1 MAFLECL
8 SYVMACQEFTRPMPF
23 ARNDLERLADILSI
37 AADQEIMPRFR
48 SLGAGGIREKT
59 SALDLVTDADEQAE
73 AAMKLAIAKAFPKAA
88 FIGEESVEKDR
99 GLLNKIADADLAIII
114 DPVDGTSN
122 FAWGLPL
129 FGVLA
134 AVVAQGETIGGIIYD
149 PVGRDCTFALRGQG
163 AWAKTESGA
172 TRDIAVS
179 KPTTL
184 ANMTGTTS
192 WYLMPEP
199 MRSRV
204 AANIAKTKACFAYRC
219 AAYEY
224 RIVAEGLVDFSLHYK
239 LMPWD
244 HAAGV
249 LIHAEAGG
257 YSALLDG
264 QPYLPTKFEG
274 GIISAPS
281 KEIWHLLRDSLL
293 G

>member
-1 MAFLECL
+1 MN
-8 SYVMACQEFTRPMPF
+8 F

-73 AAMKLAIAKAFPKAA
+73 AAMKAAIAKAFPKAA

-99 GLLNKIADADLAIII
+99 GLLAQIADAELSIII

-134 AVVAQGETIGGIIYD
+134 AVVAKGETIGGIIYD
-149 PVGRDCTFALRGQG
+149 PVGRDCTFALKGEG
-163 AWAKTESGA
+163 AWGKSESGA
-172 TRDIAVS
+172 TRDIRVS
-179 KPTTL
+179 KPISL
-184 ANMTGTTS
+184 AEMTGTSS

-199 MRSRV
+199 MRTRV
-204 AANIAKTKACFAYRC
+204 ATNIAKTGACFSYRC

-257 YSALLDG
+257 YSALFDG
-264 QPYLPTKFEG
+264 SPYTPTRFEG

-281 KEIWHLLRDSLL
+281 KDIWQVLRDELL

>member
-1 MAFLECL
+1 
-8 SYVMACQEFTRPMPF
+8 MPF
-23 ARNDLERLADILSI
+23 ARKDLERLADIVTI

-48 SLGAGGIREKT
+48 SLGVGGIREKS
-59 SALDLVTDADEQAE
+59 SALDLVTDADEAAE
-73 AAMKLAIAKAFPKAA
+73 AAIKSAVAKAFRKAL
-88 FIGEESVEKDR
+88 FVGEESVEKDR
-99 GLLNKIADADLAIII
+99 SLLSKIADADMAIII

-134 AVVAQGETIGGIIYD
+134 AVVKRGVTIAGLIYD
-149 PVGRDCTFALRGQG
+149 PVGRDCTFAIKGHG
-163 AWAKTESGA
+163 AWAKSESGT
-172 TRDIAVS
+172 TRDIHVS
-179 KPTTL
+179 KATTL
-184 ANMTGTTS
+184 ANMTGVTS

-204 AANIAKTKACFAYRC
+204 AANLAKAKATFGYRC

-264 QPYLPTKFEG
+264 SPYLPIKFEG
-274 GIISAPS
+274 GIISAPN
-281 KEIWHLLRDSLL
+281 RDCWQMVHDALL

>member
-1 MAFLECL
+1 
-8 SYVMACQEFTRPMPF
+8 MPF
-23 ARNDLERLADILSI
+23 ARRDLERLADIVTI
-37 AADQEIMPRFR
+37 AAGQEIMPRFR
-48 SLGAGGIREKT
+48 SLGEGGIREKT
-59 SALDLVTDADEQAE
+59 SALDLVTDADEAAE
-73 AAMKLAIAKAFPKAA
+73 SAIKAAVAKAFRKAL
-88 FIGEESVEKDR
+88 FVGEESVEKDR
-99 GLLNKIADADLAIII
+99 SLLNKIADAEMAIII

-134 AVVAQGETIGGIIYD
+134 AVVKRGVTIAGIIYD
-149 PVGRDCTFALRGQG
+149 PVGRDCTFAIKGHG
-163 AWAKTESGA
+163 AWAKSESGA
-172 TRDIAVS
+172 TRDIRVS

-184 ANMTGTTS
+184 ANMTGVTS

-204 AANIAKTKACFAYRC
+204 AANLAKVKASFGYRC

-264 QPYLPTKFEG
+264 SPYLPTKFEG
-274 GIISAPS
+274 GIISAPNRES
-281 KEIWHLLRDSLL
+281 WQMVHDALL

>member
-1 MAFLECL
+1 
-8 SYVMACQEFTRPMPF
+8 MPF
-23 ARNDLERLADILSI
+23 ARKDLERLADIVTI

-48 SLGAGGIREKT
+48 SLGEGSIREKT
-59 SALDLVTDADEQAE
+59 SALDLVTDADEAAE
-73 AAMKLAIAKAFPKAA
+73 AAIKAAVAKAFRKAL
-88 FIGEESVEKDR
+88 FVGEESVEKDR
-99 GLLNKIADADLAIII
+99 GLLNKIADADMAIII

-134 AVVAQGETIGGIIYD
+134 AVVKRGVTVGGIIYD
-149 PVGRDCTFALRGQG
+149 PVGRDCTFAIKGHG
-163 AWAKTESGA
+163 AWAKSESGA
-172 TRDIAVS
+172 TRDIRVS

-184 ANMTGTTS
+184 ANMTGVTS

-199 MRSRV
+199 MRSHV
-204 AANIAKTKACFAYRC
+204 AANLAKVKASFGYRC

-224 RIVAEGLVDFSLHYK
+224 RIMAEGLVDFSLHYK

-264 QPYLPTKFEG
+264 SPYLPTRFEG
-274 GIISAPS
+274 GIISAS
-281 KEIWHLLRDSLL
+281 NRESWQMVHDTLL

>member
-1 MAFLECL
+1 M
-8 SYVMACQEFTRPMPF
+8 SF
-23 ARNDLERLADILSI
+23 ARSDLERLADILSI

-99 GLLNKIADADLAIII
+99 SLLNRIGDAELAIII

-134 AVVAQGETIGGIIYD
+134 AVVAHGETIGGIIYD
-149 PVGRDCTFALRGQG
+149 PVGHDCTFGLKGEG
-163 AWAKTESGA
+163 AWSKAESGA
-172 TRDIAVS
+172 TRDITVS
-179 KPTTL
+179 KPTSL

-204 AANIAKTKACFAYRC
+204 AANIAKTRACFGYRC

-264 QPYLPTKFEG
+264 SPYLPTKFEG
-274 GIISAPS
+274 GIISAPN
-281 KEIWHLLRDSLL
+281 KEIWQLVHDELLA
-293 G
+293 

>member
-1 MAFLECL
+1 
-8 SYVMACQEFTRPMPF
+8 MPF
-23 ARNDLERLADILSI
+23 ARKDLERLADIVTI

-48 SLGAGGIREKT
+48 SLGEGGIREKT
-59 SALDLVTDADEQAE
+59 SALDLVTDADEAAE
-73 AAMKLAIAKAFPKAA
+73 AAIKAAVAKAFPKAV
-88 FIGEESVEKDR
+88 FVGEESVEKDR
-99 GLLNKIADADLAIII
+99 SLLNKIADAEMAIII

-134 AVVAQGETIGGIIYD
+134 AVVKRGVTIAGIIYD
-149 PVGRDCTFALRGQG
+149 PVGRDCTFAIKGHG
-163 AWAKTESGA
+163 AWAKSESGT
-172 TRDIAVS
+172 TRDIRVS

-184 ANMTGTTS
+184 ANMTGVTS

-199 MRSRV
+199 MRSHV
-204 AANIAKTKACFAYRC
+204 AANLAKVKASFGYRC

-264 QPYLPTKFEG
+264 SPYLPTRFEG
-274 GIISAPS
+274 GIISAPNRES
-281 KEIWHLLRDSLL
+281 WQMVHDALL

>member
-1 MAFLECL
+1 
-8 SYVMACQEFTRPMPF
+8 MPF
-23 ARNDLERLADILSI
+23 ARKDLERLADIVAI

-48 SLGAGGIREKT
+48 SLGVGGIREKT
-59 SALDLVTDADEQAE
+59 SALDLVTDADEAAE
-73 AAMKLAIAKAFPKAA
+73 AAIKAAVAKAFQKAL
-88 FIGEESVEKDR
+88 FVGEESVEKDR
-99 GLLNKIADADLAIII
+99 SLLNKISDAEMAIII

-134 AVVAQGETIGGIIYD
+134 AVVKRGVTIAGIIYD
-149 PVGRDCTFALRGQG
+149 PVGRDCTFAIKGHG
-163 AWAKTESGA
+163 AWAKSENGA
-172 TRDIAVS
+172 TRDIRVS

-184 ANMTGTTS
+184 ANLTGVTS

-204 AANIAKTKACFAYRC
+204 AANLAKVKASFGYRC

-264 QPYLPTKFEG
+264 SPYLPTKFQG
-274 GIISAPS
+274 GIISAPNRES
-281 KEIWHLLRDSLL
+281 WQTVRDALL

>member
-1 MAFLECL
+1 
-8 SYVMACQEFTRPMPF
+8 MPF
-23 ARNDLERLADILSI
+23 TRNDLERLADIVSI

-48 SLGAGGIREKT
+48 SLGEGGIREKT

-73 AAMKLAIAKAFPKAA
+73 AVIKLAVAKAFPKAL
-88 FIGEESVEKDR
+88 FVGEESVEKDR
-99 GLLNKIADADLAIII
+99 SLLNKIADADMAVII

-134 AVVAQGETIGGIIYD
+134 AVVAKGETIGGIIYD
-149 PVGRDCTFALRGQG
+149 PVGRDCTFAIKDHG
-163 AWAKTESGA
+163 AWAKSESGA
-172 TRDIAVS
+172 TRDIRVS
-179 KPTTL
+179 KQTDL
-184 ANMTGTTS
+184 AKMTGTTS

-264 QPYLPTKFEG
+264 TPYGPTRFEG

-281 KEIWHLLRDSLL
+281 KESWQIIRENLI

>member
-1 MAFLECL
+1 
-8 SYVMACQEFTRPMPF
+8 MPF

-48 SLGAGGIREKT
+48 SLGVGGIREKT

-73 AAMKLAIAKAFPKAA
+73 AAMKAAIAKAFPKAA

-99 GLLNKIADADLAIII
+99 GLLNRIADADLAIII

-134 AVVAQGETIGGIIYD
+134 AVVAKGETIGGIIYD
-149 PVGRDCTFALRGQG
+149 PVGRDCTFALKGHG
-163 AWAKTESGA
+163 AWTKSENGS
-172 TRDIAVS
+172 TRDIKVS

-204 AANIAKTKACFAYRC
+204 AANMAKTRACFAYRC

-257 YSALLDG
+257 YSALIDG
-264 QPYLPTKFEG
+264 SPYLPTKFEG

-281 KEIWHLLRDSLL
+281 KEIWRLVRDSLL

>member
-1 MAFLECL
+1 
-8 SYVMACQEFTRPMPF
+8 MPF
-23 ARNDLERLADILSI
+23 ARKDLERLADIVAI

-48 SLGAGGIREKT
+48 SLAEGAIREKT
-59 SALDLVTDADEQAE
+59 SALDLVTDADEAAE
-73 AAMKLAIAKAFPKAA
+73 AAIKLAVAKAFPKAV
-88 FIGEESVEKDR
+88 FVGEESVEKDR
-99 GLLNKIADADLAIII
+99 SLLNKIADADMAIII

-134 AVVAQGETIGGIIYD
+134 AVVRRGETIGGIIYD
-149 PVGRDCTFALRGQG
+149 PVGRDCTFAIKGAG
-163 AWAKTESGA
+163 AWAKSDSG
-172 TRDIAVS
+172 TIRDIHVA
-179 KPTTL
+179 KPTGL
-184 ANMTGTTS
+184 ANLTGTTS

-204 AANIAKTKACFAYRC
+204 AANLAKIKASFAYRC

-264 QPYLPTKFEG
+264 SPYLPTKFEG
-274 GIISAPS
+274 GIISAPDRAS
-281 KEIWHLLRDSLL
+281 WQMIRDALL

>member
-1 MAFLECL
+1 
-8 SYVMACQEFTRPMPF
+8 MPF
-23 ARNDLERLADILSI
+23 ARKDLERLADIVTI

-48 SLGAGGIREKT
+48 SLGVGAIREKT
-59 SALDLVTDADEQAE
+59 SALDLVTDADEAAE
-73 AAMKLAIAKAFPKAA
+73 AAIKRAVAKAFPRAV
-88 FIGEESVEKDR
+88 FVGEESVEKDR
-99 GLLNKIADADLAIII
+99 SLLNKIADADMAIII

-129 FGVLA
+129 FGVLV
-134 AVVAQGETIGGIIYD
+134 AVVKRGITIGGIIYD
-149 PVGRDCTFALRGQG
+149 PVGHDCTFAIKGHG
-163 AWAKTESGA
+163 AWAKSESGA
-172 TRDIAVS
+172 SRDIRVA

-184 ANMTGTTS
+184 ANMTGVTS

-199 MRSRV
+199 MRTRV
-204 AANIAKTKACFAYRC
+204 AANLAKVKASFGYRC

-264 QPYLPTKFEG
+264 SPYLPTRFEG
-274 GIISAPS
+274 GIISAPNRES
-281 KEIWHLLRDSLL
+281 WQLVHDALL